1 MLEEGEASIRNHSF
15 PPLPFSITPF
25 TKYYPLAINIPSTT
39 LQPSKLKVPTQ
50 ASSLTHLSLSTT
62 TPPPSKTSFKST
74 NPLHA
79 PLSIAP
85 HRPRDPPNAT
95 PLRRA
100 ALIWFCNDLR
110 LLDNECLTAT
120 NNDSLSVLP
129 IYFFDPSDYGKSA
142 SDFDKTGPYRAAFL
156 IDSVSDLRRSLQAR
170 NSDLIVRVKKP
181 ETVLVELAKVS
192 YPKCCKKEKRDKLL
206 EMMEVRENV
215 TSNMLLVAKLVN
227 EKLGKVISKLLSRIK
242 ALEEFLNPICVMKS
256 ASLKVLELGK
266 LCDNKGLTYRTYQR
280 LQIKR
285 ASSIRIKLHQSL
297 HQTDEEHDYENGTL
311 E

>member
-1 MLEEGEASIRNHSF
+1 SNHSF
-15 PPLPFSITPF
+15 SLSTIFPFVQP
-25 TKYYPLAINIPSTT
+25 KNIPSTT

-206 EMMEVRENV
+206 EMMEIAEVPDDAIHLNLC
-215 TSNMLLVAKLVN
+215 SFSLVGEEKRWLHSFKGNSLWTWEEVVEKFLKKYFPESKTAK
-227 EKLGKVISKLLSRIK
+227 GKVEISSFHQFPDESLSEALNRFHGLLRK
-242 ALEEFLNPICVMKS
+242 TPTHGFNEPVQLNIS
-256 ASLKVLELGK
+256 I
-266 LCDNKGLTYRTYQR
+266 DGL
-280 LQIKR
+280 
-285 ASSIRIKLHQSL
+285 
-297 HQTDEEHDYENGTL
+297 
-311 E
+311 